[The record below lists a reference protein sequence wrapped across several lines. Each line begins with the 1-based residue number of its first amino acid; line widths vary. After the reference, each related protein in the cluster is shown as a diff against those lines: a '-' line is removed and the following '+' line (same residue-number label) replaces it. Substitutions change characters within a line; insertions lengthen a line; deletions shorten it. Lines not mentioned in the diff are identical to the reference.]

1 MNLARFFTYLLMAT
15 SLLACN
21 SESKKVPIEKEVEP
35 KIEKKEILIKET
47 PKPQP
52 IKKEWDSLR
61 SHNVVSFFTEYG
73 KQNKETV
80 VLLQTKYGNIK
91 LKLYED
97 TPIYRANFIFLSK
110 IGYFNTTMFYRVA
123 PDFVIQGGNSDN
135 ISMMKI
141 RRRYRNYLLPPDF
154 KKHRKHKYGALA
166 AARDWEDN
174 PNKLSSPFEFYMV
187 QKRDG
192 AYHLDNEHTVFGEVI
207 SGFSTMDKIANLE
220 AGSDEWPKEDVY
232 IKIDVLH

>member
-1 MNLARFFTYLLMAT
+1 MNLYKISFCLIVFI
-15 SLLACN
+15 SFLACN
-21 SESKKVPIEKEVEP
+21 SDPKKDPLEKEIKPIIKKKEVPKKVI
-35 KIEKKEILIKET
+35 
-47 PKPQP
+47 

-61 SHNVVSFFTEYG
+61 PKNVVSFFTEYG

-91 LKLYED
+91 MKLYAD
-97 TPIYRANFIFLSK
+97 TPIHRANFIFLSK

-135 ISMMKI
+135 ISMMRI
-141 RRRYRNYLLPPDF
+141 RRKYRNYRLPPNF
-154 KKHRKHKYGALA
+154 KKHRTHKYGALA
-166 AARDWEDN
+166 SARDWDNN
-174 PNKLSSPFEFYMV
+174 PNKLSSPFEFYII
-187 QKRDG
+187 QKKDG
-192 AYHLDNEHTVFGEVI
+192 AHHLDNEHTVFGEVM
-207 SGFSTMDKIANLE
+207 SGFSTMDKIANLR

>member
-1 MNLARFFTYLLMAT
+1 MNLYKIPFCLVVLISF
-15 SLLACN
+15 LACN
-21 SESKKVPIEKEVEP
+21 SEPKKESLERETKPI
-35 KIEKKEILIKET
+35 IEKKEV
-47 PKPQP
+47 PKKV
-52 IKKEWDSLR
+52 IVKKEWDSLR
-61 SHNVVSFFTEYG
+61 PNNVVSFFTEYG

-91 LKLYED
+91 MKLYED

-141 RRRYRNYLLPPDF
+141 RRKYRNY
-154 KKHRKHKYGALA
+154 KYGALA
-166 AARDWEDN
+166 SARDWDNN
-174 PNKLSSPFEFYMV
+174 PNKLSSPFEFYII
-187 QKRDG
+187 QKKDG

-207 SGFSTMDKIANLE
+207 SGFSTMDKIANLK